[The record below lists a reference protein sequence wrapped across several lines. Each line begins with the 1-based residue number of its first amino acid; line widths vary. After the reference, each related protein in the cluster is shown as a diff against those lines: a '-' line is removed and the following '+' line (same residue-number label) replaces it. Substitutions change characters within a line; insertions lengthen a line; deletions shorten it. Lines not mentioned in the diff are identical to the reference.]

1 MGRAGER
8 CTAACGSRRRCRGTK
23 KTTVAVCAA
32 ELRHMLYSDGGDF
45 AGLFRVLCFVVVF
58 CVLCLCVVFCVLWFV
73 LICVD
78 VLICIDLC

>member
-8 CTAACGSRRRCRGTK
+8 CTAACGSRRCCRGTK

-45 AGLFRVLCFVVVF
+45 AGLFRV
-58 CVLCLCVVFCVLWFV
+58 CVLCLCFVFCVCVCVLCCVLCFV
-73 LICVD
+73 VCVD
-78 VLICIDLC
+78 LY